1 MQQHPVPQNI
11 ASYEFHLVGD
21 MTLRQFFQVAG
32 GALVG
37 LLFYAS
43 PLPGIIKWPFILFS
57 GLAGVA
63 LAFLPIEERPL
74 SMWFLAFLHAIYS
87 PTKYVWQQGKTRE
100 FFAPEGTPMGAAE
113 VAATPQGEGAA
124 EAYLARAAQGEEQ
137 AVIIFEQEE
146 RSFFQKM
153 LSLFHLTKTAGQ
165 PSAQPTTP
173 QPNARPRIIVE
184 QEIPP
189 QLIPQVTPT
198 QLFYPTPPPTTG
210 VTPAPATPV
219 TPIFAQKR
227 GPGRPR
233 LNAPRFEISAAP
245 PAAPRIPNVVVGQVL
260 DTEGNTVEAAILE
273 IKDSE
278 GRPVR
283 ALRTNKVGHFLTA
296 TPLPMGTYEII
307 TDKEGLIFE
316 PIQFMAKN
324 EIVPPI
330 EIRAKGAAGSTVGS
344 LQGIVGTQPTVETSQ

>member
-1 MQQHPVPQNI
+1 MQQHPIPQNI

-21 MTLRQFFQVAG
+21 MTLKQFFQVAG

-43 PLPGIIKWPFILFS
+43 PLPGIIKWPFILLF

-63 LAFLPIEERPL
+63 FAFLPIEERPL

-87 PTKYVWQQGKTRE
+87 PTKYVWQPGKTRE
-100 FFAPEGTPMGAAE
+100 FFAPEGAPVGAEEA
-113 VAATPQGEGAA
+113 AATPQGEGAT
-124 EAYLARAAQGEEQ
+124 EVYLARATQSEEQ

-153 LSLFHLTKTAGQ
+153 LSLFHLTKTAEQ
-165 PSAQPTTP
+165 SSTQPTTP
-173 QPNARPRIIVE
+173 QPSARPRIIVE

-189 QLIPQVTPT
+189 QLIPQVAPTHPLYTTPV
-198 QLFYPTPPPTTG
+198 PITG

-219 TPIFAQKR
+219 APIFTQKR

-233 LNAPRFEISAAP
+233 LTAPRFEISAAP
-245 PAAPRIPNVVVGQVL
+245 PAAPRTPNVVVGQVL
-260 DTEGNTVEAAILE
+260 DGEGNTVEAAILE

-283 ALRTNKVGHFLTA
+283 ALRSNKVGHFLTA
-296 TPLPMGTYEII
+296 TPLSMGTYEII
-307 TDKEGLIFE
+307 TEKEGLLFE

-330 EIRAKGAAGSTVGS
+330 EIRAKGTAGPTVDS
-344 LQGIVGTQPTVETSQ
+344 LQGIVGNQPIVETSQ